1 MQRGSHAAPAFSAR
15 VYTGRMDDGLGKAD
29 FLDEV
34 IPVEKWATD
43 GQPNTR
49 KQPQTD
55 QRSNGEKPHSDAETA
70 NSRK

>member
-1 MQRGSHAAPAFSAR
+1 
-15 VYTGRMDDGLGKAD
+15 MDDGLGKAD

-49 KQPQTD
+49 RQPQTD
-55 QRSNGEKPHSDAETA
+55 QRSSDENPHSDAETA

>member
-1 MQRGSHAAPAFSAR
+1 MQRGSHGGPAFSAR

-55 QRSNGEKPHSDAETA
+55 APSNGEKRPSDAITS